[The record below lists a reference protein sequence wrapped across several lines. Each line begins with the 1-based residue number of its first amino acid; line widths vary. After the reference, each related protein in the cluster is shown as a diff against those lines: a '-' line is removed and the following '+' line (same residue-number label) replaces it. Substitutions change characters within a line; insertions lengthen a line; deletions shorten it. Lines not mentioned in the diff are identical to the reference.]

1 MSYITLN
8 GARDFDFTASSDLT
22 TNISYLF
29 KVAANSNLYEREQSD
44 IKNACNINKGRL
56 FVPKTEDPLETVI
69 DILDDENVEHKK
81 MTHPYVQS
89 QVQTADEIETETRQ
103 VDDEFAKLK
112 ADYNQI
118 NDAATEQ
125 KKQEKITDLVD
136 DIIAE
141 DNPFQNLGTEDIW
154 IDDDIFDNH
163 NNQDIVNVSKDILK
177 GIKEND
183 PYLDF
188 NISTE
193 TIIDNLFELSDDVTI
208 EDSEDWDSFEPSDNE
223 GPEFIVAEPAIPQL
237 DIIIPDTN
245 TISIDNGPEQSKKHI
260 TTRMNSSIR
269 ASNKIK
275 EKYR

>member
-237 DIIIPDTN
+237 DMIIPDTN

-260 TTRMNSSIR
+260 TTRTNSSIR